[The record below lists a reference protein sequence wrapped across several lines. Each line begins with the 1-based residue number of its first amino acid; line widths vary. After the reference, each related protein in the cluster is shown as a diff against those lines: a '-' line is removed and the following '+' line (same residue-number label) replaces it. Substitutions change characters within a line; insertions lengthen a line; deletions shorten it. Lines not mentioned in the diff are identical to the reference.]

1 MLEVL
6 ATAQNRVFGRF
17 TVVWGGDGSHRGAR
31 GRTCRGPLAA
41 ARRADVQLAAG
52 VELPALRR
60 WPVAVEHRHVDAAHR
75 AAPIGAEAD
84 RLGRGAR
91 SRHSARLPAD
101 PAVGDVGRAP
111 CRPLR
116 QLAAPG
122 VDAGRVRGSAF
133 TLWAVVATDVV
144 TVGMVYAL
152 YFATGLVV
160 AVDMPTRQAFYL
172 EMVGREDLTNAMS
185 LNTATFTGSRILRA
199 ALGGAIVAW
208 VGLAPLP
215 PNSLEHRCRRVAP
228 GVGDKC
234 SPVRLCA
241 CCGRFPH
248 RDVRHEMVRCCSVPV
263 PFPRRCV
270 DRVSRMDLDDLTTT
284 GLDQAAP
291 LGDVQCLSDR
301 VSMPSCAGTGA

>member
-1 MLEVL
+1 MLEAL

-172 EMVGREDLTNAMS
+172 EMVG
-185 LNTATFTGSRILRA
+185 
-199 ALGGAIVAW
+199 
-208 VGLAPLP
+208 
-215 PNSLEHRCRRVAP
+215 
-228 GVGDKC
+228 VGDKC

-301 VSMPSCAGTGA
+301 VSMPSCAGTGG